1 MKRIFHVV
9 VIIIVIVFM
18 IAVSIACWQIGRAI
32 NYQLSYKDMVIETI
46 KEKVKD
52 ECIKK

>member
-1 MKRIFHVV
+1 MKRIFHEA
-9 VIIIVIVFM
+9 IIITVIVFM

-46 KEKVKD
+46 KETVKE
-52 ECIKK
+52 ECLKK